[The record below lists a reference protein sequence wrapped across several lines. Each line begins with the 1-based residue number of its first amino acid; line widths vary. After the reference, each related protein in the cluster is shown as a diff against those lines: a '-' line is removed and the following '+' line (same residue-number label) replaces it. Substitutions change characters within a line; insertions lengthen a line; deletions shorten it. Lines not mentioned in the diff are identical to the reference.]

1 MGICTHPL
9 FPPNTPFGTLYSV
22 VIDAWG
28 LMRRLSISV
37 IAAASTIALTQV
49 AAAADLP
56 VKAPVYKAP
65 AAMPYNWTGFY
76 ISGSAGY
83 GWGAEGNA
91 LLFTDPTVTVPGAVP
106 STHSY
111 DLNGFIGG
119 GGAGYNYQIGS
130 VVLGLEADFSY
141 THFTGSASSSG
152 AFGPIVPAF
161 LTSPFSYTQAA
172 EINWLGT
179 VRGRIGFTPASN
191 LLVYGTGG
199 FAYGHAK
206 ATTLLTFPLV
216 SFVGAASDTK
226 TGWTAGGGVEYALGE
241 RWSIKVE
248 YLYYDLGSLLV
259 DDAPVGVVKAPFET
273 WVDFPLHGSI
283 ARFGLSYKLN

>member
-1 MGICTHPL
+1 MRHL
-9 FPPNTPFGTLYSV
+9 SV
-22 VIDAWG
+22 AAIV
-28 LMRRLSISV
+28 
-37 IAAASTIALTQV
+37 AASTITFTQI
-49 AAAADLP
+49 APAADLP
-56 VKAPVYKAP
+56 VKAPAYNTP
-65 AAMPYNWTGFY
+65 IAMPYNWTGFY

-83 GWGAEGNA
+83 SWGAEDNT
-91 LLFTDPTVTVPGAVP
+91 LLFTNPTVTVPGAVP

-119 GGAGYNYQIGS
+119 GGAGYNFQIDS
-130 VVLGLEADFSY
+130 IVLGLEADFSY
-141 THFTGSASSSG
+141 THFAGSASSSG

-161 LTSPFSYTQAA
+161 LTSPFSYTQTA

-179 VRGRIGFTPASN
+179 LRGRIGFTPASN
-191 LLVYGTGG
+191 FLVYGTGG

-216 SFVGAASDTK
+216 SFVGAASGTK
-226 TGWTAGGGVEYALGE
+226 TGWTAGGGVEYALGK
-241 RWSIKVE
+241 RWSVKVE

-259 DDAPVGVVKAPFET
+259 DDVPVRLKAPFET

-283 ARFGLSYKLN
+283 ARVGLNYKLN